1 MLGVGLGAVTTLPPA
16 LLDLLRGG
24 GGADAAEEV
33 RRRGAERLQRD
44 VTCHS
49 HAQSRAARCTS
60 QHHLPDV
67 ADPALLLRLT

>member
-1 MLGVGLGAVTTLPPA
+1 MLVVGLGAVTTLPPA

-49 HAQSRAARCTS
+49 HAQSRQHVARHSITCQTS
-60 QHHLPDV
+60 PIQ
-67 ADPALLLRLT
+67 RCCCG

>member
-49 HAQSRAARCTS
+49 QAARCTS